1 MFWWMEFFFF
11 TPESQIKNMFNLI
24 GWIWQ
29 YEESETNKYGELR
42 NIFGFLALPK
52 TKALCKLYLFFILI
66 IFSLFLSLVL
76 NLNLLLYWEKIKSFY
91 ESFEGH
97 VFINPFDRLASFY
110 MIKKQ
115 KGNLVR
121 MKRYQRSDAFSI
133 GHFWL
138 LYLFYWICKHVLL
151 VPLGLNCKYL

>member
-1 MFWWMEFFFF
+1 MVEFGS
-11 TPESQIKNMFNLI
+11 TKSQRQINTANFGTFSAFLPCQKLKLCANC
-24 GWIWQ
+24 
-29 YEESETNKYGELR
+29 
-42 NIFGFLALPK
+42 IFSSSW
-52 TKALCKLYLFFILI
+52 LFS
-66 IFSLFLSLVL
+66 SLFLSLVL